1 MGNHFRA
8 NSQMTD
14 LHDIDFKVEIGFE
27 MLNDAEWHYSQTGY
41 LYKFLT
47 SPKGILNDLGIDRF
61 DDYRA

>member
-1 MGNHFRA
+1 
-8 NSQMTD
+8 MTD